1 MISTGQL
8 RAARALLRWTAQN
21 LADAS
26 GVGVA
31 TIRRM
36 EVLDGVP
43 SGQIRS
49 LSAIQSAL
57 EAAGIEFT
65 GSAEDHP
72 GVRLLT
78 NTKQPRKMK
87 DSLKS

>member
-1 MISTGQL
+1 MISTDQV
-8 RAARALLRWTAQN
+8 RAARALLRWSAQQ

-36 EVLDGVP
+36 EVVDGVP

-49 LSAIQSAL
+49 LLAIQTAL
-57 EAAGIEFT
+57 ESAGVEFV
-65 GSAEDHP
+65 GSPTDNP
-72 GVRLLT
+72 GVRLK
-78 NTKQPRKMK
+78 TKP
-87 DSLKS
+87 SP

>member
-1 MISTGQL
+1 MISTAQV
-8 RAARALLRWTAQN
+8 RAARALLRWRAQD

-49 LSAIQSAL
+49 LAAIQSAL
-57 EAAGIEFT
+57 EAAGVEFIGT
-65 GSAEDHP
+65 PDDRP
-72 GVRLLT
+72 GVRL
-78 NTKQPRKMK
+78 K
-87 DSLKS
+87 SLVVPAATIKSLGKS

>member
-1 MISTGQL
+1 MISTGQV
-8 RAARALLRWTAQN
+8 RAARAMLRWRAQD

-49 LSAIQSAL
+49 LAAIQSAL
-57 EAAGIEFT
+57 EAAGVEFIGT
-65 GSAEDHP
+65 ADDRP
-72 GVRLLT
+72 GVRLGSPLLPAT
-78 NTKQPRKMK
+78 TAQ
-87 DSLKS
+87 SLGNS

>member
-1 MISTGQL
+1 MISTDQV
-8 RAARALLRWTAQN
+8 RAARALLRWSAQQ

-36 EVLDGVP
+36 EVVDGVP

-49 LSAIQSAL
+49 LLAIQTAL
-57 EAAGIEFT
+57 ESAGVEFV
-65 GSAEDHP
+65 GSPTDNP
-72 GVRLLT
+72 GVRLK
-78 NTKQPRKMK
+78 TKP
-87 DSLKS
+87 SA

>member
-57 EAAGIEFT
+57 EAAGIEFI

-87 DSLKS
+87 DSRKS